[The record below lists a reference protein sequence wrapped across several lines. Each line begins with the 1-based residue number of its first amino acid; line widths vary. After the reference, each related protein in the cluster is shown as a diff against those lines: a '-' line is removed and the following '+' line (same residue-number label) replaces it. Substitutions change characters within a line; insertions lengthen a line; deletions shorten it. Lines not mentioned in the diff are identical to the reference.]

1 VIVGPERVRA
11 DQLGQLVGLVGLRAF
26 HAAHFVQNDGHAGI
40 RRLPRCFR
48 SGHAA
53 ADDMNGFDAH
63 GRDMRRP
70 ARSVKTGFAAAPGG
84 GKAFCMDSNA
94 SSPAVSPSIP
104 DLIVQAWRLAAQAA
118 LPSLP
123 WLALL
128 ALDGRFLQMG
138 AQHRRR
144 RHNADAGGA
153 RRSFPVGG
161 AGLADDL
168 PGDDSGSER
177 GLHGPDAHEPR
188 HLYLAF
194 FFIGFFIFFF
204 VGVFGVVMLQLSGL
218 VDFAAEGA
226 DEQIP
231 AALAGMMST
240 PYGWAL
246 SAVYATGLGGLAFLA
261 LRLLLAGAATV
272 QTGRVMVF
280 RTWRWTKGDV
290 LRLGAASLAT
300 HVLPFL
306 AGYVANLLIVG
317 TAGQGEIAIFATGVS
332 GLFLQAPFILAGHG
346 LAVAALR
353 AAHPPA
359 SVA

>member
-1 VIVGPERVRA
+1 
-11 DQLGQLVGLVGLRAF
+11 
-26 HAAHFVQNDGHAGI
+26 
-40 RRLPRCFR
+40 
-48 SGHAA
+48 
-53 ADDMNGFDAH
+53 
-63 GRDMRRP
+63 
-70 ARSVKTGFAAAPGG
+70 
-84 GKAFCMDSNA
+84 MDSNT

-104 DLIVQAWRLAAQAA
+104 DLIAQAWRLAAQAA

-128 ALDGRFLQMG
+128 ALMG
-138 AQHRRR
+138 GFYKWAL
-144 RHNADAGGA
+144 NTGAGGTMLTLA
-153 RRSFPVGG
+153 ALVVLFLSGVQASLMIYRAMIPEAKG
-161 AGLADDL
+161 AFMALMHMNLAV
-168 PGDDSGSER
+168 
-177 GLHGPDAHEPR
+177 
-188 HLYLAF
+188 YLAF
-194 FFIGFFIFFF
+194 FFISFFIFFF
-204 VGVFGVVMLQLSGL
+204 VGIFGVVMLQLSGL
-218 VDFAAEGA
+218 VDLAAEGA

-231 AALAGMMST
+231 AALAGMMSM

-306 AGYVANLLIVG
+306 AGYVANLVIVG
-317 TAGQGEIAIFATGVS
+317 AAGQGEVATFATGVT

-359 SVA
+359 NVA